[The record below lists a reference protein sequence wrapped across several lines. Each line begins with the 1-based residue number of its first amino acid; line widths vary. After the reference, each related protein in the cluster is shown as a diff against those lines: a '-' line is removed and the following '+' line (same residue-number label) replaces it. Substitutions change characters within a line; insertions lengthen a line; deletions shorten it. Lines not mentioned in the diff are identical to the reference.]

1 MRAIVKQARVG
12 TQGPA
17 KSANKGG
24 PSVLMTSHKSRLMTT
39 PSLSRSPL
47 IHALPSLCVTSS
59 CARMCAWPPVLL
71 LQAKVQWVN
80 GLPQEPSKGPGEYPP
95 WSIPAN
101 LPSWERGL
109 SPHRSRPPSMPCT
122 RRSPPHQT
130 MAATTP
136 TTTTSMV
143 RCGVLVDSFH
153 LRAFAFEGRARSQSH
168 YFRFL
173 KPRERISPSTYKHTT
188 YLTPLMQHAM
198 TRYQFLS

>member
-1 MRAIVKQARVG
+1 
-12 TQGPA
+12 
-17 KSANKGG
+17 
-24 PSVLMTSHKSRLMTT
+24 MTT

-109 SPHRSRPPSMPCT
+109 SPQWVREVVLCTIEMLRNSLFNPSLAGGTRPGRVGASEPGSLSPKWQRSKLKRLHLGRLLKVSQHEGYCK
-122 RRSPPHQT
+122 
-130 MAATTP
+130 
-136 TTTTSMV
+136 TSQ
-143 RCGVLVDSFH
+143 
-153 LRAFAFEGRARSQSH
+153 GRDPGACQVSQ
-168 YFRFL
+168 
-173 KPRERISPSTYKHTT
+173 
-188 YLTPLMQHAM
+188 
-198 TRYQFLS
+198 